1 MPQGGDIMNFIYVM
15 LTIYFP
21 VFIIA
26 IKEVTT
32 LITVVSCLLK
42 AIEAFLKTVYELVS
56 TFKNLKRKYINKKH
70 KKKLPHNS
78 WRKRR

>member
-1 MPQGGDIMNFIYVM
+1 MDFIYVM
-15 LTIYFP
+15 LAIYLP
-21 VFIIA
+21 VLITA

-56 TFKNLKRKYINKKH
+56 TFKNLKRKHIFRIH
-70 KKKLPHNS
+70 KKKLPRNS
-78 WRKRR
+78 GRNGR

>member
-15 LTIYFP
+15 LAIYFP
-21 VFIIA
+21 FLIIA
-26 IKEVTT
+26 IKEATS
-32 LITVVSCLLK
+32 LITVVSYLLR
-42 AIEAFLKTVYELVS
+42 AVELFLKTVYELVS

>member
-15 LTIYFP
+15 LAIYLP
-21 VFIIA
+21 VLIIA
-26 IKEVTT
+26 IKEATS
-32 LITVVSCLLK
+32 LITVVSYLLR
-42 AIEAFLKTVYELVS
+42 AVELFLKTVDELVS
-56 TFKNLKRKYINKKH
+56 TFKNLKRKHIFRIH